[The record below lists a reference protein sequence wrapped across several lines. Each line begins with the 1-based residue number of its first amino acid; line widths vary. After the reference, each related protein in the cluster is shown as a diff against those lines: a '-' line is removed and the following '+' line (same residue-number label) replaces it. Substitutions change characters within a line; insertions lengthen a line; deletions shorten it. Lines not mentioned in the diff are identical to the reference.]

1 MSNVLYAQNAKNGL
15 FQENSRIFPGHLSN
29 LPIFQNAFPGL
40 KSVPGISRTF
50 QDFVCVCVFSFTAQK
65 LVLGLP
71 MYHGTFKLLSKKEI
85 NDHKMIITGTDRFF

>member
-29 LPIFQNAFPGL
+29 LPIFKNAFPGL

-50 QDFVCVCVFSFTAQK
+50 QDFLGVYRTTTCVFSFTAQK

-71 MYHGTFKLLSKKEI
+71 MHHGTSQLLSKKER
-85 NDHKMIITGTDRFF
+85 NK